1 MLSMGGGY
9 VLDFSDRTFSE
20 FVLDATGKKIFDDAY
35 RYASGSKAN
44 RLRAFWSKEPDHVVA
59 QLLGAL
65 LEYATDSDN
74 EPPQATACTG
84 IIERL
89 RRSASVQDLSALE
102 PNAAGREFEALA
114 KSIKESIEGN
124 EPEAGLD
131 RLHTFV
137 VKYVRVLCG
146 QHGIGTGPDK
156 PLHSLFGEYLK
167 SLKKRGLVE
176 SEMTERILKSTI
188 SVLEAFND
196 VRNNRSLAH
205 DNRLLGYH
213 EALLIFNNVASAI
226 RFLATIEADP
236 TDAKDKRDGCDEPF

>member
-1 MLSMGGGY
+1 MRSGY
-9 VLDFSDRTFSE
+9 VLDFSDRTFAE
-20 FVLDATGKKIFDDAY
+20 FVLDATGKKIFDAAY
-35 RYASGSKAN
+35 HHASGSKAN
-44 RLRAFWSKEPDHVVA
+44 RLRAFWLKEPDHVVA
-59 QLLGAL
+59 QLLAAL
-65 LEYATDSDN
+65 LEYAKDSRN
-74 EPPQATACTG
+74 PPPDTMACAA

-89 RRSASVQDLSALE
+89 RRSASVPDLSALE
-102 PNAAGREFEALA
+102 PNTVGRQFEALA

-124 EPEAGLD
+124 EPETGLD

-146 QHGIGTGPDK
+146 QHGIDATPDK

-167 SLKKRGLVE
+167 SLKKRSLVE

-205 DNRLLGYH
+205 DNPLLGCD
-213 EALLIFNNVASAI
+213 EALLIFSNVASAV
-226 RFLATIEADP
+226 RFLSTVERGAAKSTAREPEAD
-236 TDAKDKRDGCDEPF
+236 DEIPL